1 MTREEVIGLRIFYT
15 TDIHGS
21 ERCWKKFVNA
31 GKFYQADV
39 LILGGDM
46 TGKSIVQIIKEKNE
60 LYRVNFMDQ
69 QMVLE
74 RPDQV
79 AEVEQA
85 IRNRGYYPVTLEP
98 EEVRE
103 LEGHPEQVEELFV
116 KEAVQRVKEWVIWA
130 EERLSRNRI
139 PCYVCP
145 GNDDMFQIDAV
156 FSSCEWVHLA
166 EGEVIQFNDGY
177 SMISTG
183 WSNRTPWKT
192 FRECDEPDLLRRI
205 EAMTEKVPD
214 MAHCIFNFHCPPY
227 GSGLDEAPELDQ
239 NMRPR
244 YAGRSL
250 IPVGSIVV
258 RDAIQ
263 KYQPVLGLFGHV
275 HEAKGTARIGR
286 TLCINPG
293 STYEQGVLQG
303 TLIDLEE
310 HQIGKYL
317 LTAG

>member
-1 MTREEVIGLRIFYT
+1 MRIFYT

-21 ERCWKKFVNA
+21 ERCWKKFINA
-31 GKFYQADV
+31 GKFYHADV
-39 LILGGDM
+39 LVLGGDM
-46 TGKSIVQIIKEKNE
+46 TGKSIVHIVKEKNGR
-60 LYRVNFMDQ
+60 YRTDFMDRP
-69 QMVLE
+69 VILDG
-74 RPDQV
+74 PDQV

-85 IRNRGYYPVTLEP
+85 IRNRGYYPVVLEP
-98 EEVRE
+98 GEVKE
-103 LEGHPEQVEELFV
+103 LENHPESVEELFV
-116 KEAVQRVKEWVIWA
+116 NEAVKRVKEWVTWA
-130 EERLSRNRI
+130 EERLGRDRI

-145 GNDDMFQIDAV
+145 GNDDMFQIDAA
-156 FSSCEWVHLA
+156 FTSSEWVHLA
-166 EGEVIQFNDGY
+166 EGEVIQLDDGH
-177 SMISTG
+177 SIISTG

-192 FRECDEPDLLRRI
+192 FRECDEPDLLKRI
-205 EAMTEKVPD
+205 EAMAEKVPD
-214 MAHCIFNFHCPPY
+214 MARCICNFHCPPY

-250 IPVGSIVV
+250 IPVGSTAV

-263 KYQPVLGLFGHV
+263 RYQPVLGLFGHV

-310 HQIGKYL
+310 QRISKYL